1 MANLWLLSRSF
12 VRAIQSQVIFTFVI
26 VYRFEYQVGS
36 HFVALVSIFS
46 IAVIYFFQPSLYFD
60 ILKSLPSCLR
70 FLCPHSSPVCCNIK
84 LLFVLVQKAL
94 FPLHLMSL
102 YAIWDNLFSFL
113 VKVMTRRMVVTQWWK
128 RGHGVLVCL
137 RLDAHIMPSIQKF
150 TENSNYIHSLT
161 NLQSSF
167 QRESKMLR
175 KQITFSLPV
184 ATSSQGL

>member
-46 IAVIYFFQPSLYFD
+46 FAVIYFFQPSLYFD
-60 ILKSLPSCLR
+60 TLKSLPSCLR
-70 FLCPHSSPVCCNIK
+70 FLCPHSNPVCCNIK
-84 LLFVLVQKAL
+84 LLFVLLQKAL
-94 FPLHLMSL
+94 FSLHLMSL
-102 YAIWDNLFSFL
+102 YAIWDNLFSFF
-113 VKVMTRRMVVTQWWK
+113 VKVMTHGAWLLSGG
-128 RGHGVLVCL
+128 RGGGGVLVCL

-161 NLQSSF
+161 NLQSIF
-167 QRESKMLR
+167 Q
-175 KQITFSLPV
+175 
-184 ATSSQGL
+184 